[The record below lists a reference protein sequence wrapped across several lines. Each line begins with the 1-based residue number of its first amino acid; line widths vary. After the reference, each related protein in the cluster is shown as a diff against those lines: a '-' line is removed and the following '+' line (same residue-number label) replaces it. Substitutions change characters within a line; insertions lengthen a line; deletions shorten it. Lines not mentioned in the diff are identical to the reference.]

1 MNDYKLLK
9 KAYLNNTN
17 LKENYTS
24 GIFESKD
31 LEKNKNRPP
40 ANDDE
45 TGTLYLANSDTVLAY
60 KVIKNDS
67 PMGANI
73 DSLTYTIR
81 GIFSNSTNVAD
92 DIQNIFKELCI
103 YPTEFFSKSQPI
115 TKFVH
120 QFIVGDI
127 VNFQNPRSD
136 YEDILRGGKI
146 EEIITYAD
154 NDNVKLYV
162 VSHGKDFHNV
172 SVISPHLR
180 LMSPKNDT
188 CQQMRII
195 SEEYLTTDAYYTYE
209 KIPIQRLLKD
219 N

>member
-1 MNDYKLLK
+1 MSDYKLLK

-31 LEKNKNRPP
+31 FEKNNNRPP
-40 ANDDE
+40 ANDGE
-45 TGTLYLANSDTVLAY
+45 TGTLYLANSNTVLSY
-60 KVIKNDS
+60 RVIKNDS
-67 PMGANI
+67 PIGASI
-73 DSLTYTIR
+73 DSLTYSIR
-81 GIFSNSTNVAD
+81 GIFNNSANVVD
-92 DIQNIFKELCI
+92 DIQNIFKELCL
-103 YPTEFFSKSQPI
+103 YPTEFFSSSQPV

-146 EEIITYAD
+146 EEVITYSD
-154 NDNVKLYV
+154 SNTVKLYV

-172 SVISPHLR
+172 SAISPQLR
-180 LMSPKNDT
+180 LISPKN
-188 CQQMRII
+188 CQEMRII
-195 SEEYLTTDAYYTYE
+195 SEENITADSYFVYDR
-209 KIPIQRLLKD
+209 IPLKRLLKD